1 MRRIH
6 ASKTEGQ
13 KNAKRTHGAVDAL
26 FDHFCKFAMNN
37 GVLVVFFV
45 LVLAGCASAPGI
57 QTQDRVPITPPRE
70 ATGSPVVREP
80 VATLP
85 LPPSAPDTERVQ
97 APAMVPVVVP
107 PNTLYVCVVDRQRVR
122 QQTAIEFSTKVGKLC
137 RRHPEMG
144 PCKYERN
151 LCRASGGRVFAANG
165 VEITQLTE
173 ADYDKRVL
181 RVVLRAD

>member
-1 MRRIH
+1 MNRR
-6 ASKTEGQ
+6 
-13 KNAKRTHGAVDAL
+13 
-26 FDHFCKFAMNN
+26 
-37 GVLVVFFV
+37 VLVASFV
-45 LVLAGCASAPGI
+45 LLLAGCASAPSI
-57 QTQDRVPITPPRE
+57 QTTVPVTPPQE
-70 ATGSPVVREP
+70 AAGSPVVREP

-85 LPPSAPDTERVQ
+85 LPLSAPDTERGHV
-97 APAMVPVVVP
+97 PAIVPLVIP
-107 PNTLYVCVVDRQRVR
+107 PNTLYVCVVDSQGVR

-151 LCRASGGRVFAANG
+151 VCRRSGGRVFAANG
-165 VEITQLTE
+165 SEITQLTE